1 MRFLKMHNSLISYR
15 LFEQTGDVIA
25 FTTTRNT
32 FIENDAPRFSG
43 NFSKKKVKYYSARRE
58 GIETGRLVSGI
69 RLV

>member
-43 NFSKKKVKYYSARRE
+43 NFSKKK
-58 GIETGRLVSGI
+58 
-69 RLV
+69 